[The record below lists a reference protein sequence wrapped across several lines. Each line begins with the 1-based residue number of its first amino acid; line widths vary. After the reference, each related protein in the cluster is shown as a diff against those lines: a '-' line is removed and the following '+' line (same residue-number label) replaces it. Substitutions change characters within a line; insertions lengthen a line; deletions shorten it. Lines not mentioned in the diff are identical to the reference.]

1 MRLFPPPYLRP
12 SRPLLRTE
20 RMRHARTPSRR
31 RRLRWPAYEGQ
42 DEGSRGGKPE
52 VNPQSDQRGQR
63 CPDINQRE
71 DGTCLAAVPVL
82 LPRPTCVFL
91 ASPPTSSARPCIAL
105 TPIRAQRCRRLAC
118 QASGRRASELT
129 VHFHL
134 DRGLVI
140 GVRLPLQMK
149 PRATCPLL
157 PLLASPPRV
166 DRTHR
171 GAGPR
176 PRR

>member
-1 MRLFPPPYLRP
+1 KSTRNRTSGWQRLSRHPPN
-12 SRPLLRTE
+12 
-20 RMRHARTPSRR
+20 
-31 RRLRWPAYEGQ
+31 
-42 DEGSRGGKPE
+42 GGWHLPCRS
-52 VNPQSDQRGQR
+52 P
-63 CPDINQRE
+63 CL
-71 DGTCLAAVPVL
+71 TC
-82 LPRPTCVFL
+82 PRPTCVFL

-118 QASGRRASELT
+118 QAAGRRASELT

-157 PLLASPPRV
+157 PLLASPPR
-166 DRTHR
+166 
-171 GAGPR
+171 
-176 PRR
+176 